1 MPRTTHWIKL
11 TPAIVFTIGLVAA
24 LAGSA
29 AAKDKPA
36 GGQVGR
42 SGSQNF
48 VRSNQFNPSFSQNN
62 GMQSL
67 SKKSTPF
74 VPKTSQGASSSG
86 ISGISGTSS
95 TSSTFNRNTSR
106 FSGPSTI
113 GTFSG
118 QGTFNGQGTNST
130 NNPQFGPQFGK
141 IKKQQTTTGLGFPS
155 TVTGTTGISG
165 TTGITGTNGKPAK
178 TPIDFS
184 RTTKTKV
191 SSSGISL
198 PVGGVHTTVKSLPGD
213 FKKHVPTGGVGTIK
227 NPIVSIKPSH
237 KFVTCLPPICPPHCP
252 PHCPKYWPFP
262 VPPIFVITP
271 PIVILPTPVIVVNRT
286 VVVAPRPVLVNQPID
301 LELVGLQ
308 LVDDGS
314 RDEQIGPRY
323 RVWVRNN
330 GPVLHTEFKVTIL
343 AANGE
348 EPKPELPNVS
358 GRVSTIE
365 AGQTIAVD
373 LRLPPTASELGR
385 DAQGNAIPFA
395 RLFVW
400 IDSAQEI
407 KESKEDNNAT
417 MMARTEIPTVEA
429 ALAKADEAPKP

>member
-1 MPRTTHWIKL
+1 MPRTTQLTKL
-11 TPAIVFTIGLVAA
+11 ASISTFTLALIVAV
-24 LAGSA
+24 AGST
-29 AAKDKPA
+29 AAKDKPT
-36 GGQVGR
+36 GGQISH
-42 SGSQNF
+42 SGGQNF
-48 VRSNQFNPSFSQNN
+48 VRSNQTNQFFSQNGSN
-62 GMQSL
+62 QGL
-67 SKKSTPF
+67 SKKSTIF
-74 VPKTSQGASSSG
+74 VPKNGQTSGFSG
-86 ISGISGTSS
+86 IGSTSS
-95 TSSTFNRNTSR
+95 TSSTFSRNASR
-106 FSGPSTI
+106 VTGPNGI

-118 QGTFNGQGTNST
+118 SATGL
-130 NNPQFGPQFGK
+130 NNYPKFDKF
-141 IKKQQTTTGLGFPS
+141 KKQQSTGGLGFPS
-155 TVTGTTGISG
+155 TVAGTTTGTASG
-165 TTGITGTNGKPAK
+165 TAT
-178 TPIDFS
+178 S
-184 RTTKTKV
+184 TTKTKV

-198 PVGGVHTTVKSLPGD
+198 PVGGVNTTVKSLPSD
-213 FKKHVPTGGVGTIK
+213 FKKHVPTGGLGIS
-227 NPIVSIKPSH
+227 NPIVSIKSSH

-262 VPPIFVITP
+262 VPPIFVVTP
-271 PIVILPTPVIVVNRT
+271 PIVILPTPVTVVNRT

-343 AANGE
+343 AANGD

-385 DAQGNAIPFA
+385 DDKGNGVPFA
-395 RLFVW
+395 KLFVW

-417 MMARTEIPTVEA
+417 MMARTEIPTVET
-429 ALAKADEAPKP
+429 ALAKAEGQP